1 MRPIQ
6 VYSNISGQFF
16 HILDF
21 LAFISNFMDADLMT
35 RMQCDHMDDGHF
47 HP

>member
-1 MRPIQ
+1 

-16 HILDF
+16 HILDV
-21 LAFISNFMDADLMT
+21 LVFISNFMDVDLMT
-35 RMQCDHMDDGHF
+35 WIQCNDMDDGHF